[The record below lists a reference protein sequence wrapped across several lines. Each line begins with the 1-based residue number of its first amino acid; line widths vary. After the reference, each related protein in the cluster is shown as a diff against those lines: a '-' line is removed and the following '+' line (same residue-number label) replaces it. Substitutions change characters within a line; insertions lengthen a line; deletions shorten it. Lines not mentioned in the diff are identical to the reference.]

1 MHIHV
6 NSHTTFGTLSFWFIL
21 FRSSFPTLHISLGV
35 YKKLYDL
42 FEEECHKLDVFIL
55 EHKAKAVD
63 ESDTSEHPTNFGN
76 QIKAEAMR
84 KTQLAADLQ
93 KSRLQLEDLE
103 DELPL
108 DLLDFS
114 NDHPTNNSAIK
125 VKQLRDNIADMV
137 CIIVY
142 AFSYNLF
149 CALSFFPIFS
159 YYNWFYFLSTHPPF

>member
-1 MHIHV
+1 MVHFVQVI
-6 NSHTTFGTLSFWFIL
+6 I
-21 FRSSFPTLHISLGV
+21 PTLHISLGV

-149 CALSFFPIFS
+149 CALSFFLVFS